1 MVTPEVI
8 KGSRVDLLSQDVT
21 DGGVSDHISM
31 KKSET
36 ESQQP
41 KTHTHIIQHQILNID
56 YYYHYNS
63 EICAKYE
70 IN

>member
-41 KTHTHIIQHQILNID
+41 KTHTHTL
-56 YYYHYNS
+56 YNT
-63 EICAKYE
+63 EY
-70 IN
+70 